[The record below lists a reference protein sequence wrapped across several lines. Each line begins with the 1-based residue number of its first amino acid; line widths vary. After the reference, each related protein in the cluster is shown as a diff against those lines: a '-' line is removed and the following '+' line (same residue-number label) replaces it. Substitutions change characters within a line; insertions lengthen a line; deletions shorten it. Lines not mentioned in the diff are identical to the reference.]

1 MKKAVVLLSGGLDSS
16 TCAAI
21 AKNEGFEIF
30 AVSFC
35 YGQRHC
41 VEINSAKKIA
51 ESFSVKE
58 HKIIN
63 IDTGVFQNN
72 SLTDDI
78 EVPKNRVAASTGSAT
93 EETTETAEIKDY
105 SVAEIVEAA
114 EVPNTYVPAR
124 NTLFLSYALAIAES
138 IGSQDIFIG
147 ITAVDYSGY
156 PDCRPDYI
164 EQFQKMANLA
174 TKTGREGN
182 PIIIHTPLLN
192 LSKAEIIKKGSA
204 LGVKY
209 ELTHSCYCPT
219 ADGLSCG
226 DCDSCIH
233 RKKGFADAGISDP
246 TRYNFQIN

>member
-1 MKKAVVLLSGGLDSS
+1 MKKAVILLSGGLDSS

-21 AKNEGFEIF
+21 AKSENFEIH

-51 ESFSVKE
+51 ESFNVKE
-58 HKIIN
+58 HKIVN
-63 IDTGVFQNN
+63 IDTGIFQNN
-72 SLTDDI
+72 SLTDNI
-78 EVPKNRVAASTGSAT
+78 EVPKNRENNSSGS
-93 EETTETAEIKDY
+93 DGCG
-105 SVAEIVEAA
+105 SAA

-138 IGSQDIFIG
+138 IGAQDIFIG

-164 EQFQKMANLA
+164 EQYQKMANLA
-174 TKTGREGN
+174 TKAGREGN

-192 LSKAEIIKKGSA
+192 LSKAEIIKKGA
-204 LGVKY
+204 TLGVKY
-209 ELTHSCYCPT
+209 ELTHSCYSPS
-219 ADGLSCG
+219 AEGLACG

-246 TRYNFQIN
+246 TRYKYAL

>member
-1 MKKAVVLLSGGLDSS
+1 MKKKAVVLLSGGLDSS

-21 AKNEGFEIF
+21 AESADFEIF

-35 YGQRHC
+35 YGQRHS
-41 VEINSAKKIA
+41 VEINCAKKIA
-51 ESFSVKE
+51 DSMKVKE

-63 IDTGVFQNN
+63 IDTGIFKNN
-72 SLTDDI
+72 SLTDNI
-78 EVPKNRVAASTGSAT
+78 EVPKNRP
-93 EETTETAEIKDY
+93 IN
-105 SVAEIVEAA
+105 SVAEPA

-138 IGSQDIFIG
+138 IGSHDIFIG

-164 EQFQKMANLA
+164 EQYQKMANLA

-192 LSKAEIIKKGSA
+192 LSKAEIIKRGAA

-209 ELTHSCYCPT
+209 ELTHSCYSPS
-219 ADGLSCG
+219 ANGLACG
-226 DCDSCIH
+226 CCDSCIH
-233 RKKGFADAGISDP
+233 RKNGFSDAGITDP
-246 TRYNFQIN
+246 TRYC

>member
-21 AKNEGFEIF
+21 AKSEGFDIT

-41 VEINSAKKIA
+41 VEIECAEKIA
-51 ESFSVKE
+51 KSMDVKE
-58 HKIIN
+58 HIFIN
-63 IDTGVFQNN
+63 IDTSVFKNN
-72 SLTDDI
+72 SLTDNID
-78 EVPKNRVAASTGSAT
+78 VPKNRT
-93 EETTETAEIKDY
+93 ENTSENEI
-105 SVAEIVEAA
+105 
-114 EVPNTYVPAR
+114 PNTYVPAR

-138 IGSQDIFIG
+138 ISATDIFIG

-164 EQFQKMANLA
+164 EQYRKMAELA
-174 TKTGREGN
+174 TKTGREGK
-182 PIIIHTPLLN
+182 PLTIHTPLLY
-192 LSKAEIIKKGSA
+192 LSKSDIIKRGTR

-209 ELTHSCYCPT
+209 ELTHSCYAPS

-226 DCDSCIH
+226 GCDSCLH
-233 RKKGFADAGISDP
+233 RKKGFADAGINDP
-246 TRYNFQIN
+246 TKYF